1 MTPQNLDDL
10 LTAGPDRSLDGL
22 EEAVW
27 ARLDAER
34 RSERGLGGLISVQ
47 LALLAAAVIT
57 SAAVG
62 GVVGGRALAD
72 TPSLG
77 VFSPHSALTPS
88 GRLVGS
94 GQ

>member
-1 MTPQNLDDL
+1 MTQRNLDDL
-10 LTAGPDRSLDGL
+10 LAAGPDRSLDGL

-34 RSERGLGGLISVQ
+34 RSERGLSGLISVQ
-47 LALLAAAVIT
+47 LALLVGVVIA

-62 GVVGGRALAD
+62 GMVGGRALAEP
-72 TPSLG
+72 PSLG